1 MKLNQ
6 SSFWAGLL
14 IILCPINEIMAV
26 EYILKP
32 GQVISIKSS
41 TGKTTYH
48 FDSSGVKQSF
58 LRSNDRRKQNLQKRL
73 YKCDRLML
81 AHQDAGL
88 HKNHPDQYFEIE
100 KLLEISRSHQQTKSG
115 EKAESSILAVEK
127 IFISIESRYPEQNF
141 SSIRNCFN
149 LARWEQCI

>member
-14 IILCPINEIMAV
+14 ITLCPINEIMAV

-48 FDSSGVKQSF
+48 FDSSSVKQSF
-58 LRSNDRRKQNLQKRL
+58 LRSNGR
-73 YKCDRLML
+73 
-81 AHQDAGL
+81 G
-88 HKNHPDQYFEIE
+88 
-100 KLLEISRSHQQTKSG
+100 
-115 EKAESSILAVEK
+115 
-127 IFISIESRYPEQNF
+127 
-141 SSIRNCFN
+141 RNGHY
-149 LARWEQCI
+149 